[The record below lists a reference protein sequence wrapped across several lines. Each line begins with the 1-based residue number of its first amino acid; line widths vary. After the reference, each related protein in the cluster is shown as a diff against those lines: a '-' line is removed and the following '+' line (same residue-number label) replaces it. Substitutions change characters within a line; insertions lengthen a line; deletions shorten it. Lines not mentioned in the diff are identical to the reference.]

1 MFDLIGWGSCCVP
14 CPIHPAISQVVF
26 FRVEKFPIFYTE
38 KISQTKISPEKIA
51 LVCQVLF
58 SLQNCKISFF
68 YTEEIFQTKIS
79 PEKSLS
85 VRHSVLLFQCTMR
98 YLYSIFCSRPNK
110 LGHTLKVAYWYII

>member
-68 YTEEIFQTKIS
+68 LHKNETKLAQR
-79 PEKSLS
+79 KVYMS
-85 VRHSVLLFQCTMR
+85 VIQFCCSNAQCAICTVSFAR
-98 YLYSIFCSRPNK
+98 DRTSWVIL
-110 LGHTLKVAYWYII
+110 